1 MGITVTPVAGAIGA
15 EITGFD
21 VRDPAPDM
29 PAVLDAL
36 HDHGVIFVRGAHL
49 SEVEQLELG
58 RHFGEPSVFPTAKI
72 FGATEPVTTEIT
84 DSAESPPRAD
94 YWHTDVTWTANPPA
108 YALLQSTIT
117 CERGGDTLWASGG
130 AIHDAL
136 SPAMQDWLCTL
147 TVRHD
152 NESFIRGVV
161 EKMGA
166 DQAAAHDLVGTL
178 ERDYPPVEHPLVR
191 THPVTGRRTVFWGG
205 RFMRY
210 VVGLAP
216 AESDAVL
223 GMLARML
230 DDPRFH
236 VRWRWTEGDL
246 AIWDEAQT
254 MHRSAGDHAGQLR
267 SVRRIE
273 IDGGRP
279 FFDAA
284 TQPAAV
290 AG

>member
-1 MGITVTPVAGAIGA
+1 MAITVTPIAGALGA
-15 EITGFD
+15 EISGFD
-21 VRDPAPDM
+21 VRDPAPGM
-29 PAVLDAL
+29 PEVFDAL
-36 HDHGVIFVRGAHL
+36 HEHGVIFVRGAQL
-49 SEVEQLELG
+49 SEEEQLELG
-58 RHFGEPSVFPTAKI
+58 RHFGEPSLFPTARI
-72 FGATEPVTTEIT
+72 FGMTEPATTEIT

-94 YWHTDVTWTANPPA
+94 YWHTDVTWTATPPA

-130 AIHDAL
+130 AIYDAL
-136 SPAMQDWLCTL
+136 SPAMQALLCTL

-152 NESFIRGVV
+152 NESFIRGVLD
-161 EKMGA
+161 KMGEE
-166 DQAAAHDLVGTL
+166 QAVEYDLV
-178 ERDYPPVEHPLVR
+178 ERLQVEYPPVDHPLIR
-191 THPVTGRRTVFWGG
+191 THPVTGRRTVYWGG
-205 RFMRY
+205 RFMKHI
-210 VVGLAP
+210 VELAP
-216 AESDAVL
+216 SESAAVMA
-223 GMLARML
+223 MLADML

-284 TQPAAV
+284 ILPAAA